1 MHLELSVPKCL
12 EPLFSHAS
20 EEDILEDVDENSI
33 PDTLVERLQEEKWV
47 RLDMIL

>member
-1 MHLELSVPKCL
+1 MLVYIRD
-12 EPLFSHAS
+12 S
-20 EEDILEDVDENSI
+20 EMKDILEDVDENSI